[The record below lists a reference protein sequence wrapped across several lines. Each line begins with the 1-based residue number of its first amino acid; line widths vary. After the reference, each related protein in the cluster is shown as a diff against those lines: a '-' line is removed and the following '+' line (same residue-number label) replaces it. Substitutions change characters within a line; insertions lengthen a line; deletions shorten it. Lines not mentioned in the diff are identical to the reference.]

1 VTDEGGAVFKRSSFA
16 ATERLSWRK
25 TLRGTDMMN
34 TMKSWILSLAAGI
47 AIAACAT
54 VPYTQRSQLV
64 LLSES
69 EEMKLGADAYQEVLA
84 QEKVVRDPKV
94 VGMVT
99 DVGQRIAAVANKPE
113 YQWQFTV
120 IDDPKQANAFALP
133 GGKVAVYTGI
143 FPIARDTAGLAAI
156 IGHEVSHAIARHGA
170 ERMSQGVLAQIAA
183 TGVAV
188 SLGSQTPGVRNAVMQ
203 AFGLGVQ
210 VGAILPFGR
219 AQESEADH
227 IGLILMAKA
236 GYDPSAA
243 LALWQRFEE
252 AGRAG
257 PPEFLST
264 HPSYGTRIQ
273 QITQWLPEARQHY
286 QASNTAPVVGLPTAV
301 ASAR

>member
-1 VTDEGGAVFKRSSFA
+1 
-16 ATERLSWRK
+16 
-25 TLRGTDMMN
+25 MMN
-34 TMKSWILSLAAGI
+34 SMKSWILPLAGI
-47 AIAACAT
+47 TIAACAT

-84 QEKVVRDPKV
+84 QEKIVRDPKI

-219 AQESEADH
+219 AQESEADR
-227 IGLILMAKA
+227 IGLILMAQA

-273 QITQWLPEARQHY
+273 QITEWLPEARQHY
-286 QASNTAPVVGLPTAV
+286 QVSNAAPVVALPTFV
-301 ASAR
+301 AAR

>member
-1 VTDEGGAVFKRSSFA
+1 MK
-16 ATERLSWRK
+16 
-25 TLRGTDMMN
+25 
-34 TMKSWILSLAAGI
+34 TMKTWLLPVVGSIT
-47 AIAACAT
+47 IAACVT

-64 LLSES
+64 LLSEA

-84 QEKVVRDPKV
+84 EEKVVRDPKIV
-94 VGMVT
+94 SLVT
-99 DVGQRIAAVANKPE
+99 GVGQRIAAVASKSE

-156 IGHEVSHAIARHGA
+156 IAHEVSHAIARHGA
-170 ERMSQGVLAQIAA
+170 ERMSQGVVAQIAA
-183 TGVAV
+183 TGVAIG
-188 SLGSQTPGVRNAVMQ
+188 LGGQDPAVRNGVMQ

-219 AQESEADH
+219 AQESEADR

-273 QITQWLPEARQHY
+273 QITKWLPEAGQYYNARN
-286 QASNTAPVVGLPTAV
+286 AAPVVTLPAV
-301 ASAR
+301 ASGR